1 MPKNIPVN
9 IPPGDPENVRK
20 QVTQYMNRIGEKIAA
35 SDRRT
40 ANMEMQGNRVTGVAD
55 PGAPTDAV
63 NLRTL
68 KKHLDDITM
77 QHVQRRQ
84 AGSAGGSGNFRVVF
98 AVTGTL
104 VSGSQAPGYI
114 FFHGATPVNVKVT
127 ALGTATATGGAKFNM
142 ARIRVTNG
150 TATTSQ
156 NILAADLTLPV
167 SNYGPVNVT
176 NFSPSISFQTNDIL
190 VPVVSTAGG
199 SSYVTLEVEVQP

>member
-1 MPKNIPVN
+1 MPKNIPIN
-9 IPPGDPENVRK
+9 IPPGDPEGMRK
-20 QVTQYMNRIGEKIAA
+20 QVSQQLNRMGTELAK

-40 ANMEMQGNRVTGVAD
+40 APMQMQGNRVTGVAD
-55 PGAPTDAV
+55 PGNPTDAV

-84 AGSAGGSGNFRVVF
+84 SNAGGGTNFRVVF
-98 AVTGTL
+98 AASGTL
-104 VSGSQAPGYI
+104 VSGSQTPSYI

-142 ARIRVTNG
+142 ARIRITNG
-150 TATTSQ
+150 TTTSSQ
-156 NILAADLTLPV
+156 NILAADLTLPA

-176 NFSPSISFQTNDIL
+176 NFTPNISFQTNDLLI
-190 VPVVSTAGG
+190 PVISTAGG